1 MSLSVFMSVFI
12 FIVVGTGARRP
23 LRESSSPRIRFAVSE
38 TRHIRTTAAA
48 PAPAPA
54 PAHPSRHHVLEV
66 LARDGAGAGA
76 GAVGA
81 MGGTLSSGAVI
92 TTGAAAIVV
101 REAGTQVLDL
111 VGEHRAL
118 VHVTG
123 GVLGR
128 RV

>member
-1 MSLSVFMSVFI
+1 MSVFI

-38 TRHIRTTAAA
+38 TRHIRTTTTTAAA
-48 PAPAPA
+48 VPA

-66 LARDGAGAGA
+66 LARDGAGAGG
-76 GAVGA
+76 GAVG
-81 MGGTLSSGAVI
+81 GGSTISAVI
-92 TTGAAAIVV
+92 AAAVVV

>member
-1 MSLSVFMSVFI
+1 MSVFI

-38 TRHIRTTAAA
+38 TRHIRTTT
-48 PAPAPA
+48 APAPA